1 MLSGCALVG
10 NIAIEILVI
19 MEDTSGR
26 SRDFGRESLYVV
38 PGKIPIAVIVHG
50 MRLPF
55 DERYDLQIETGVAR
69 RGVALTVFYTYR
81 ALRPENVYNGPATPQ
96 PRRPQ
101 ERATPFEVERLVAW
115 LRAREPRL
123 TPGWE
128 AAHYASKQRSR

>member
-10 NIAIEILVI
+10 NIAIEILVL

-69 RGVALTVFYTYR
+69 RGVALRVFYTHR
-81 ALRPENVYNGPATPQ
+81 VCDLKMCTTDLPCHNRDA
-96 PRRPQ
+96 
-101 ERATPFEVERLVAW
+101 
-115 LRAREPRL
+115 
-123 TPGWE
+123 PG
-128 AAHYASKQRSR
+128 AGHAV